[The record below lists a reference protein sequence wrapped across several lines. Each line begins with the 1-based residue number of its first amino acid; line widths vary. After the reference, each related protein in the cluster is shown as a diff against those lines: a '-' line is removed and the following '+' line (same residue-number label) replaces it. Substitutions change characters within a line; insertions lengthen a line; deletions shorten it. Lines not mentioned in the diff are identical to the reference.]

1 MLGRI
6 FNWIVGG
13 NVYRKFDSY
22 SVEFDRGFVG
32 LLALGAD
39 EVAMAAVGACA
50 SILLPG
56 LVWYWVVGDTG

>member
-1 MLGRI
+1 M
-6 FNWIVGG
+6 
-13 NVYRKFDSY
+13 YRKFDSY

-50 SILLPG
+50 SVLLPG